1 MPVTIKDVARAAG
14 VSPSTVSRVISD
26 HPRIS
31 QSTKERVRQV
41 MKELG
46 YHPNAIAR
54 SLVTQSS
61 RTLGLV
67 MSRAA
72 EKALANPFFP
82 EVIRGI
88 GAVANQARYA
98 LLLSTSLSP
107 RRELEECLDM
117 LESHRVD
124 GVILLASRV
133 KDRLVARL
141 AREGYPFVVVGRVAE
156 GDRVWWVNND
166 NAQAA
171 REGVEHLL
179 ALGHRRIGCLAGAP
193 EYLVTQDR
201 VAGYRQALEAW
212 GLPFDPGL
220 VRYTDFSRD
229 QGWEAARDLLRQ
241 PQRPTAFFATDDL
254 LAWGAVQAAA
264 ELGLEVP
271 GDLSVVGFN
280 DDPLSAY
287 VNPPLTTIRV
297 PIFELGR
304 VAARLLLE
312 RLHDPT
318 TPVQHVLVPT
328 HLVVRGSTAPAR
340 RTVSA

>member
-1 MPVTIKDVARAAG
+1 VGVTIKDVARAAG

-31 QSTKERVRQV
+31 QATKERVRRV

-61 RTLGLV
+61 RTIGLV
-67 MSRAA
+67 LSRAA
-72 EKALANPFFP
+72 ETALANPFFP

-98 LLLSTSLSP
+98 LLLSTSLTP
-107 RRELEECLDM
+107 QEELDECVEM

-141 AREGYPFVVVGRVAE
+141 VQEGHPFVVVGRVPQGE
-156 GDRVWWVNND
+156 GVWWVNTD
-166 NAQAA
+166 NTQAA
-171 REGVEHLL
+171 REAVEHLL
-179 ALGHRRIGCLAGAP
+179 ALGHRRIGCLAGDP
-193 EYLVTQDR
+193 DYLVTQDR
-201 VAGYRQALEAW
+201 VAGYRQALEEA
-212 GLPFDPGL
+212 GIPFDPHL

-229 QGWEAARDLLRQ
+229 QGWAAARELLQ
-241 PQRPTAFFATDDL
+241 QTPQPTAFFATDDL
-254 LAWGAVQAAA
+254 LAWGAVQAAGD
-264 ELGLEVP
+264 LGLAVP
-271 GDLSVVGFN
+271 GQVSVVGFN

-287 VNPPLTTIRV
+287 VAPPLTTVRV

-304 VAARLLLE
+304 VAAQLLLE
-312 RLHDPT
+312 RLQNPDAPAR
-318 TPVQHVLVPT
+318 QVLVPT
-328 HLVVRGSTAPAR
+328 ELVVRRSTGPAPG
-340 RTVSA
+340 

>member
-1 MPVTIKDVARAAG
+1 VPVTIKDVARAAG

-31 QSTKERVRQV
+31 QPTKERVRQV

-88 GAVANQARYA
+88 GAVANRARYA
-98 LLLSTSLSP
+98 LLLSTSSSP
-107 RRELEECLDM
+107 GRELEECLEM

-141 AREGYPFVVVGRVAE
+141 AREGYPFVVVGRVP
-156 GDRVWWVNND
+156 DDSRVWWVNND
-166 NAQAA
+166 NTQAA
-171 REGVEHLL
+171 REAVEHLL
-179 ALGHRRIGCLAGAP
+179 DLGHRRIACLAGAP

-201 VAGYRQALEAW
+201 VAGYRQALEAR
-212 GLPFDPGL
+212 GIPFDPEL

-229 QGWEAARDLLRQ
+229 QGWQAARELLKRSG
-241 PQRPTAFFATDDL
+241 RPTAFFATDDL

-264 ELGLEVP
+264 DLGLHVP
-271 GDLSVVGFN
+271 GAVSVMGFN
-280 DDPLSAY
+280 DDPWSAY
-287 VNPPLTTIRV
+287 VNPPLTTVRV
-297 PIFELGR
+297 PIFELGK

-312 RLHDPT
+312 RLQDPDA
-318 TPVQHVLVPT
+318 PVQHVLVPT
-328 HLVVRGSTAPAR
+328 HLVVRRSTAPCR
-340 RTVSA
+340 SG